1 MLNQTNA
8 RSVVAVVVDPVAK
21 ALLRIG
27 LTPDLVTIVG
37 TIVSVFASLWFI
49 PRGEFLWWLL
59 VYALSAPSDMLDGAM
74 ARMRGTTGPWGAFL
88 DSTLD
93 RISDGALFAGIL
105 IWGMQA
111 ESTWRPWVAV
121 LATICLIGS
130 LVVSY
135 AKARAEGLGLSC
147 NVGIAERT
155 ERILIAGTGLVLA
168 GLGLDWALP
177 VALGILAVL
186 VVITVLQRLMHV
198 RAQTRA
204 QDSGAA

>member
-204 QDSGAA
+204 QGSGAA